1 VWDINVG
8 EALGRDNKDVLEV
21 GYPIARNRTL
31 AEPDI
36 EVEVVP
42 SLLGSVFVIEVGVE
56 VS

>member
-1 VWDINVG
+1 MWDMDVV
-8 EALGRDNKDVLEV
+8 EALERDNKDVQEV